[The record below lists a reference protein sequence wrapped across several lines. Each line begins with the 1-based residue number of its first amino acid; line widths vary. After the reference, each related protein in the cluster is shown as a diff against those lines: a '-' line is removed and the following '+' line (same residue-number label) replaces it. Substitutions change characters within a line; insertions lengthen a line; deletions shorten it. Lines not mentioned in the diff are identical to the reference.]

1 MTLHFRNLWYQ
12 SLWWLCH
19 ELEVLLGVPCHT
31 WAVQCLGALCPPP
44 QVRDVGGTAPP
55 AAPCSLPTV
64 HFSSCIAQGK
74 GERGGGLLGCSSDS
88 VQTYTY
94 LCKCRFVQTLLL

>member
-44 QVRDVGGTAPP
+44 R
-55 AAPCSLPTV
+55 
-64 HFSSCIAQGK
+64 
-74 GERGGGLLGCSSDS
+74 
-88 VQTYTY
+88 
-94 LCKCRFVQTLLL
+94 